1 MLLQYH
7 KARRSW
13 IPRFDNPAPGSVN
26 AHSLMSP
33 RLGWLGFLTL
43 AKTDSKTLTY
53 VAQTI
58 LSIQRDAVC
67 SLAKR
72 GLVSNK
78 EKEVLL
84 EEVLEDLEEVFKL
97 EEDRGHEQ
105 HGGEHGGV
113 EHWVDAAHTL
123 PSQDVEAHLSARPAD
138 AARMTLANSRLFGA
152 NGAYASARAR
162 VGDTRRIL
170 GLRNSGEEAEWCG
183 AHMATTRRRMDRIS
197 TIAPPASYESAST
210 RASVETVDETN

>member
-1 MLLQYH
+1 VCRAEEAEEVSRTLVRECRNELK
-7 KARRSW
+7 KADAIRVTIDPTIRKKM
-13 IPRFDNPAPGSVN
+13 R
-26 AHSLMSP
+26 
-33 RLGWLGFLTL
+33 TL
-43 AKTDSKTLTY
+43 Y

-197 TIAPPASYESAST
+197 TVAPPTSYESTS
-210 RASVETVDETN
+210 RDETVDETN

>member
-1 MLLQYH
+1 MLPLHH
-7 KARRSW
+7 KLSTRISW
-13 IPRFDNPAPGSVN
+13 R
-26 AHSLMSP
+26 
-33 RLGWLGFLTL
+33 TL
-43 AKTDSKTLTY
+43 Y

-123 PSQDVEAHLSARPAD
+123 PSQDVEAHFSARPAD
-138 AARMTLANSRLFGA
+138 AARMTLANSRLFGT

-162 VGDTRRIL
+162 RRHAAHPRAPQL
-170 GLRNSGEEAEWCG
+170 GRGGGVVRRAYG
-183 AHMATTRRRMDRIS
+183 YDAAAHGPHLDGRTAD
-197 TIAPPASYESAST
+197 
-210 RASVETVDETN
+210 VV